1 MWDYNDK
8 VRKHFLE
15 PVNVGEVENPDGTG
29 EVGSITCGD
38 ALRLTIRVVDGVITE
53 AKFQTFGCGS
63 AIASASALTEMVIG
77 KTVEQAEKLTNQ
89 DIADYLGGL
98 PRQKMH
104 CSVMGAEALQAALAN
119 YRGVTPEAAAEDH
132 GEVVCHCFGVTDKE
146 IEKVVR
152 LNQLRE
158 VEDITNYTKA
168 GGGCGACLPQLQ
180 TILDRIWTETPP
192 DAPRKA
198 RTYLEKAR
206 LIEKVIEEEIRPYL
220 NHDGGDIELI
230 DIQGDVV
237 KVKLLKNC
245 ASCPVSGFTLNQF
258 VGEKLRE
265 FVDEALVVE
274 EVTE

>member
-15 PVNVGEVENPDGTG
+15 PVNVGELENPDGVG

-77 KTVEQAEKLTNQ
+77 KTVEQAEAITNQ

-104 CSVMGAEALQAALAN
+104 CSVMGAEALQAAIAN
-119 YRGVTPEAAAEDH
+119 FKGITPEAAAEDH

-146 IEKVVR
+146 IEKVVKQ
-152 LNQLRE
+152 NQLRE

-180 TILDRIWTETPP
+180 TILDRIWTDSPP
-192 DAPRKA
+192 DAPRKP

-220 NHDGGDIELI
+220 NHDGGDIELV

-274 EVTE
+274 EVQE